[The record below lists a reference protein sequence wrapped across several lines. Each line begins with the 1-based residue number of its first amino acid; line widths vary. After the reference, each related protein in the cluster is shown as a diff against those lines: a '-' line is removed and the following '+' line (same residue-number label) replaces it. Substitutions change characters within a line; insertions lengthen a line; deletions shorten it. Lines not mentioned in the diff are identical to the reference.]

1 MKYIKKYNE
10 SLSQL
15 GSGELKD
22 YFIDIYDNYDTEL
35 EVYNKGE
42 YLKSDE
48 VLRGNIDGNMYSF
61 LEEFNFILTF
71 RIEPDVSDYIN
82 QRTEYS
88 LSGTIESYRHNHSL
102 LSFVKKKFDSL
113 TNDYKFYIKN
123 SYKCYFFFN
132 I

>member
-15 GSGELKD
+15 GSDELKD
-22 YFIDIYDNYDTEL
+22 YFIDIYDNYDTEI
-35 EVYNKGE
+35 EVYNKDE
-42 YLKSDE
+42 YLKSEE
-48 VLRGNIDGNMYSF
+48 VLRGNIDGNMHSF
-61 LEEFNFILTF
+61 LEEFNFIFTF
-71 RIEPDVSDYIN
+71 QIKPDVYDYTN

-88 LSGTIESYRHNHSL
+88 LVGTIESYEHNNSL

-113 TNDYKFYIKN
+113 TSDYKFYIKDY
-123 SYKCYFFFN
+123 YKCYFFFN